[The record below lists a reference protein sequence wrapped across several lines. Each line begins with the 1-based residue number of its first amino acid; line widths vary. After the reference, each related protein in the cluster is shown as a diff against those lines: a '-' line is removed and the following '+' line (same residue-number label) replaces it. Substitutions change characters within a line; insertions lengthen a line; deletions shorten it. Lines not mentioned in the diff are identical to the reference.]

1 MAYRISWMPI
11 RLVFLGMLGSG
22 KSHVARE
29 AAALTG
35 GMVLPFAKNV
45 YRLSEAVLGRPV
57 DKKIPADRALLKTIG
72 TDWGREGRADVD
84 PALQS
89 KLAELWPERHGY
101 ADIWVDSF
109 VRYAEA
115 QPATH
120 IFNDDTR
127 FPNELCRTVSLGFL
141 PFYVGVSEAT
151 RADRLALRGEAV
163 APEAYSHPSEIM
175 NTTLSAIALDRN
187 LAPIVWNDDAPAPKR
202 DWIVSQETFY
212 AWLRTS
218 DHAALTAFA
227 QQSPPQRLCE
237 WAKSEPWKT

>member
-1 MAYRISWMPI
+1 MPF

-29 AAALTG
+29 AARLTDG
-35 GMVLPFAKNV
+35 VVLPFAKDV
-45 YRLSEAVLGRPV
+45 YRLTEAVLGRPV

-84 PALQS
+84 AGLQTR
-89 KLAELWPERHGY
+89 LASLWSERHGY

-115 QPATH
+115 QLDAH

-127 FPNELCRTVSLGFL
+127 FPNELCRTVALGFL

-151 RADRLALRGEAV
+151 RAERLALRGEAV
-163 APEAYSHPSEIM
+163 APEAYRHPSEIM
-175 NTTLSAIALDRN
+175 NTTLSTIALDQN
-187 LAPIVWNDDAPAPKR
+187 LAPIVWNDTAPAPKR

-212 AWLRTS
+212 SWLS
-218 DHAALTAFA
+218 NGDASALTAFA
-227 QQSPPQRLCE
+227 KQSPPQILCD
-237 WAKSEPWKT
+237 WARSEPWRASSI

>member
-1 MAYRISWMPI
+1 MPF
-11 RLVFLGMLGSG
+11 RLVFLGQLGSG

-29 AAALTG
+29 AARLTG
-35 GMVLPFAKNV
+35 GVVLPFAKDV
-45 YRLSEAVLGRPV
+45 YRLTEAVLGRIV

-84 PALQS
+84 AELQA

-109 VRYAEA
+109 VRYANT
-115 QPATH
+115 QPGAH

-127 FPNELCRTVSLGFL
+127 FPNELCRTVGLGFL

-151 RADRLALRGEAV
+151 RAERLALRGEAV
-163 APEAYSHPSEIM
+163 APEAYAHPSEIM
-175 NTTLSAIALDRN
+175 NTTLSTIALDEN
-187 LAPIVWNDDAPAPKR
+187 LAPIVWNDHAPAPKR

-212 AWLRTS
+212 GWLKNGE
-218 DHAALTAFA
+218 HAALEAFA
-227 QQSPPQRLCE
+227 QQSPPQRLCD
-237 WAKSEPWKT
+237 WAKSEPWRR